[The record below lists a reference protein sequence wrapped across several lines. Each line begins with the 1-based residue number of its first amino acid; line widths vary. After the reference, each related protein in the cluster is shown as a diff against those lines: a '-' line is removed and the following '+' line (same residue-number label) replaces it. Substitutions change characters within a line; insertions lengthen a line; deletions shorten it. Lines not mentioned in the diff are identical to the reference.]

1 LREAIEI
8 ALGGI
13 LQGSVFAL
21 VALGFA
27 LVFRVTGAINL
38 AQGAFVV
45 FGALTLYSFQNG
57 FGYGAFHVPPLPLPI
72 AFIASLLVSLLV
84 GLLLG
89 KFIFQPALRKL
100 PLGGMVLLTGGLL
113 TFFEGVMLLVWGS
126 QPYQLQPWSGFA
138 PVNINGIH
146 IPTQGFWDFGVTAII
161 IVGMWYV
168 LQKTTIGKALR
179 ACSENPAAAA
189 LMGIDVPRMTVL
201 SFSVAA
207 AIGCVSGMVIG
218 PVVSLEFDGGG
229 FFTSSG
235 FISVAIGGFGS
246 FVGALIGG
254 LSLGTIEQLAA
265 GYVSS
270 LFSTTLALG
279 LLLVVLIWKPTG
291 LLGSGS
297 QRRVDVRDAS
307 VHAYREALR
316 LSRKGAIIGG
326 IVALVV
332 LAVLPFFLNTG
343 GILSSIVITGI
354 LFFAILGLDILM
366 GYGGQVSLGHAA
378 FLAVGAYSA
387 AIMTTRYG
395 QAPIVG
401 ILVGLVVALACA
413 TVVSFVTVKLRGH
426 YMALATLAFGLL
438 VDSVAV
444 GATCLSGGPSGIA
457 GIPHFSMFG
466 YTFDTQVANYYL
478 VWGLVVIGVIVLSCL
493 VRSNFGRALRAIRTD
508 QTAARALGINVPR
521 YKLMAFLISAGFA
534 SVAGSLYAYYFQFI
548 SPEMVS
554 TQRSFEMVTMLVV
567 GGETTLVGPVIGAV
581 ILTLLPTV
589 FQPLANFKTL
599 AEGLILVG
607 ALLYLPSGIFGGILA
622 AMKKKG
628 DRPVQTPPV
637 QIESTPVREGVV
649 R

>member
-27 LVFRVTGAINL
+27 LVYRVTGAINL

-45 FGALTLYSFQNG
+45 FGALTLYTFQETL
-57 FGYGAFHVPPLPLPI
+57 HLPLPI
-72 AFIASLLVSLLV
+72 AFLSSLVVSLIV
-84 GLLLG
+84 GLVLG
-89 KFIFQPALRKL
+89 AFIFRPALRKL
-100 PLGGMVLLTGGLL
+100 PMGGMVLLTGGLL

-138 PVNINGIH
+138 PVNIGGIH

-201 SFSVAA
+201 SFAVAA

-218 PVVSLEFDGGG
+218 PVVSLEFDGGS
-229 FFTSSG
+229 FFTTSG

-279 LLLVVLIWKPTG
+279 LLLIVLIWKPTG

-297 QRRVDVRDAS
+297 RRRVDVRDAS
-307 VHAYREALR
+307 VHAYREAVR

-326 IVALVV
+326 IGALVV

-378 FLAVGAYSA
+378 FLALGAYSA
-387 AIMTTRYG
+387 AIMTTRYN

-401 ILVGLVVALACA
+401 IAVGLVVSLVCA

-444 GATCLSGGPSGIA
+444 GATGISGGPSGIA
-457 GIPHFSMFG
+457 GIPHFSIFG
-466 YTFDTQVANYYL
+466 YTFDTQVANYYMI
-478 VWGLVVIGVIVLSCL
+478 WGLVVVGVIVLSNL
-493 VRSNFGRALRAIRTD
+493 VRSDFGRALRAIRTD

-554 TQRSFEMVTMLVV
+554 TQRSFELVTMLVV
-567 GGETTLVGPVIGAV
+567 GGEATLVGPVIGAV

-622 AMKKKG
+622 ALQKKS
-628 DRPVQTPPV
+628 DRPVQAPPL
-637 QIESTPVREGVV
+637 QIESTPAREGVAP
-649 R
+649 

>member
-27 LVFRVTGAINL
+27 LVYRVTGAINL

-45 FGALTLYSFQNG
+45 FGALTLYSFQQTFN
-57 FGYGAFHVPPLPLPI
+57 FPLPL
-72 AFIASLLVSLLV
+72 AFLASLGVSLIV
-84 GLLLG
+84 GLILG
-89 KFIFQPALRKL
+89 AFVFQPALRKL
-100 PLGGMVLLTGGLL
+100 PMGGMILLTGGLL
-113 TFFEGVMLLVWGS
+113 TFFEGLMLIVWGS

-138 PVNINGIH
+138 PVNIGGIH

-161 IVGMWYV
+161 IVVMWYI

-201 SFSVAA
+201 SFAVAA

-229 FFTSSG
+229 FFTTSG

-254 LSLGTIEQLAA
+254 LGLGTVEQLAA

-270 LFSTTLALG
+270 LFSTTLALA
-279 LLLVVLIWKPTG
+279 LLLIVLIWKPTG
-291 LLGSGS
+291 LLGSGT
-297 QRRVDVRDAS
+297 RRRIDVREAS
-307 VHAYREALR
+307 VHAFREAVR
-316 LSRKGAIIGG
+316 LSKRGAIIGG

-332 LAVLPFFLNTG
+332 IAILPFFLQTG

-354 LFFAILGLDILM
+354 LFFALLGLDILM
-366 GYGGQVSLGHAA
+366 GYGGQVNLGHAA
-378 FLAVGAYSA
+378 FLALGAYSA

-395 QAPIVG
+395 QSPIVG
-401 ILVGLVVALACA
+401 ILVGLAVSLTCA
-413 TVVSFVTVKLRGH
+413 AILSSITVKLRGH

-438 VDSVAV
+438 VDSIAV
-444 GATCLSGGPSGIA
+444 GATNLSGGPSGIA
-457 GIPHFSMFG
+457 GIPHFSLFG
-466 YTFDTQVANYYL
+466 YTLDSQIANYYMI
-478 VWGLVVIGVIVLSCL
+478 WGLVVIGVIVLANL
-493 VRSNFGRALRAIRTD
+493 VRSDFGRALRAMRVD
-508 QTAARALGINVPR
+508 PVAARALGINVPK
-521 YKLMAFLISAGFA
+521 YKLMAFLIAASFA

-554 TQRSFEMVTMLVV
+554 TNRSFELVTMLVV
-567 GGETTLVGPVIGAV
+567 GGEATLVGPVIGAV

-599 AEGLILVG
+599 AEGVILVS

-622 AMKKKG
+622 ALQRK
-628 DRPVQTPPV
+628 RIQP
-637 QIESTPVREGVV
+637 IETMPSAVESKPARETVA

>member
-1 LREAIEI
+1 MREAIEI

-27 LVFRVTGAINL
+27 LVYRVTGAINL

-45 FGALTLYSFQNG
+45 FGALTLYSFQET
-57 FGYGAFHVPPLPLPI
+57 FHFPLPI
-72 AFIASLLVSLLV
+72 AFIASLIVSLLV

-89 KFIFQPALRKL
+89 GFIFRPALRKL
-100 PLGGMVLLTGGLL
+100 PMGGMVLLTGGLL

-138 PVNINGIH
+138 PVNISGIH

-201 SFSVAA
+201 SFAVAA

-279 LLLVVLIWKPTG
+279 LLLIVLIWKPTG

-307 VHAYREALR
+307 VHAYRPAVR
-316 LSRKGAIIGG
+316 LSRKGAIVGG
-326 IVALVV
+326 IVALGV

-378 FLAVGAYSA
+378 FLALGAYSA

-401 ILVGLVVALACA
+401 ILVGLVVALICA

-444 GATCLSGGPSGIA
+444 GATGLSGGPSGIA

-466 YTFDTQVANYYL
+466 YTLDTQVANYYL
-478 VWGLVVIGVIVLSCL
+478 VWGLVVVGVIVLSCL
-493 VRSNFGRALRAIRTD
+493 VRSDFGRALRAIRTD

-567 GGETTLVGPVIGAV
+567 GGEATLVGPVIGAV

-599 AEGLILVG
+599 AEGMILVG

-622 AMKKKG
+622 AIQKKG
-628 DRPVQTPPV
+628 DRPVQAPPV
-637 QIESTPVREGVV
+637 QIEGAPAREGVA